1 MKKLALVLC
10 AIWLFTG
17 CNTKLKEDNTYLLAR
32 LDSLQLV
39 EEENKYLSGLLLQIE
54 QYMDSIDIQLTRI
67 DLGLEA
73 GIPEEDYILRMKFLN
88 EYVQKAELT
97 INQLSRTN
105 NTNSS
110 QIKNLRKKISDKDE
124 EIEKLQ
130 HNALLVQQ
138 EITQLKEQM
147 IITNNELLA
156 TQNELENKEDEL
168 RYAESQFLYK
178 FQASEAEYLYALG
191 EGKEEV
197 TMHMQFARK
206 RKKQKLIDALEYYTN
221 SNDLGY
227 EPAMAKVSYLKER
240 LKIN

>member
-10 AIWLFTG
+10 AIWMFNG

-39 EEENKYLSGLLLQIE
+39 EEENKYLSGLLIQIE
-54 QYMDSIDIQLTRI
+54 QYMDSIDIQRNKI
-67 DLGLEA
+67 DLELEA
-73 GIPEEDYILRMKFLN
+73 GIPEEDYVLRMKSLN
-88 EYVQKAELT
+88 EYVQKAEWT

-105 NTNSS
+105 NTHNS
-110 QIKNLRKKISDKDE
+110 QIKNLRKEISGKDE

-138 EITQLKEQM
+138 EITQLKEQ
-147 IITNNELLA
+147 ITLTNAKLRT

-168 RYAESQFLYK
+168 SYAESQFLYK
-178 FQASEAEYLYALG
+178 LQASEAEFLYALG

-206 RKKQKLIDALEYYTN
+206 KKKQKLIDALDYYSN

-227 EPAMAKVSYLKER
+227 EPAMAKISYLKEK